1 MFFKKKQKQPD
12 SKKKGKSP
20 KNTKQKAQKRAKE
33 EDEEGEMYAEPI
45 KAQTEALK
53 KTKEERREL
62 LDYLRESDN
71 CIQELVLGAIRELGE
86 ILKT

>member
-1 MFFKKKQKQPD
+1 
-12 SKKKGKSP
+12 
-20 KNTKQKAQKRAKE
+20 
-33 EDEEGEMYAEPI
+33 MYAEPI

-53 KTKEERREL
+53 KTNEERREL

>member
-1 MFFKKKQKQPD
+1 
-12 SKKKGKSP
+12 
-20 KNTKQKAQKRAKE
+20 
-33 EDEEGEMYAEPI
+33 MYAEPI

-62 LDYLRESDN
+62 FDYLRESDN
-71 CIQELVLGAIRELGE
+71 CIQELVPGAIRELGE